1 MARIVKTTNNVKY
14 TVNGQL
20 RSVPLCV
27 YRPAVPTSQMF
38 SYVTGEDVSCEEKKV
53 TWNTSEDNS
62 MPTWTYVFWRR
73 TVINRK
79 TEYRCMT
86 KEEAEELKSL
96 VCSDSISLSLTNEM
110 NGWWRGSTSETIKG
124 DWERVHEVYRE

>member
-1 MARIVKTTNNVKY
+1 MAGVTKTTTNVTY
-14 TVNGQL
+14 TVNGQS
-20 RSVPLCV
+20 RTVALCC
-27 YRPAVPTSQMF
+27 YRPVAPTSQMF

-53 TWNTSEDNS
+53 TWNTSEDNT

-73 TVINRK
+73 VVINRK

-86 KEEAEELKSL
+86 KAEADSLKSM
-96 VCSDSISLSLTNEM
+96 VCSDSISLSLSNEL
-110 NGWWRGSTSETIKG
+110 NGWWRGTTSETIKG

>member
-1 MARIVKTTNNVKY
+1 MAFVNKTTNNVRY
-14 TVNGQL
+14 IVNGEV
-20 RSVPLCV
+20 RNVALCV

-62 MPTWTYVFWRR
+62 MPTWTFVFWRR
-73 TVINRK
+73 VVINRK

-86 KEEAEELKSL
+86 KAEADELKSL
-96 VCSDSISLSLTNEM
+96 VCSDSINLSLTNEM